1 MIVENF
7 EKDEDDKKVVDVVI
21 VEVDSLENVEWN
33 NIDLTQY

>member
-21 VEVDSLENVEWN
+21 VEVDSLENVE
-33 NIDLTQY
+33 